1 MVKSYINNP
10 HSFDMLATPVSY
22 RLFNRR
28 PHLKYSFFFLEFLRQ
43 GGGVCFDLS
52 ETSFGRLKGFRRLL
66 SPLILFEILIWL
78 YINRIPFSKA
88 FLKVP
93 KNSKLIIFTYKG
105 ATEKNFIKEYH
116 LRRAT
121 HIFWHMS
128 HYMISTSKKSKF
140 INPYFSKSTL
150 LADCDL
156 SGNALFE
163 RYFSPYSGKILLTPF
178 VPAERF
184 KINSEPKQR
193 KFSKVFATGTYH
205 HLVLGVDD
213 CDEAINTFNSTS
225 HHYLR
230 AEISSTKVD
239 WIDDGQGCFGDQVGV
254 LESGYFKRDLVE
266 EFNKYAFI
274 FCGDEYCGLPAISNF
289 EAMCCG
295 AMPIV
300 NEKNYSGLGLTLGV
314 HFLTHDGTLKGL
326 ESAFKLNNPAIFSNS
341 MSERLKV
348 RGLLMKLN
356 IESISIILGCFDE

>member
-1 MVKSYINNP
+1 MVKTFINNP

-22 RLFNRR
+22 RLFKRR

-43 GGGVCFDLS
+43 GGRVCFDLS
-52 ETSFGRLKGFRRLL
+52 ETSFGRLKGFRKLL
-66 SPLILFEILIWL
+66 SPLIFFEILIWL

-93 KNSKLIIFTYKG
+93 KNSKLIVFTYKG
-105 ATEKNFIKEYH
+105 ATEKNFIKNYH
-116 LRRAT
+116 LKRAT

-140 INPYFSKSTL
+140 INHYLPKSTL

-156 SGNALFE
+156 SGNELFE
-163 RYFSPYSGKILLTPF
+163 RYFSSYSGKILLTPF

-184 KINSEPKQR
+184 KVITESKKR
-193 KFSKVFATGTYH
+193 KFSKIFATGTYH
-205 HLVLGVDD
+205 SLALGIDD
-213 CDEAINTFNSTS
+213 CDEAINTFNSSS

-230 AEISSTKVD
+230 AEISSLKLD
-239 WIDDGQGCFGDQVGV
+239 WIDDGQGCFDNQKGI
-254 LESGYFKRDLVE
+254 LEPIYFKRDLVK

-274 FCGDEYCGLPAISNF
+274 FCGDEYCGLPSISNF

-300 NEKNYSGLGLTLGV
+300 NEKNYSGLGLTPGV

-326 ESAFKLNNPAIFSNS
+326 ESAFKQNKFATFSNGIG
-341 MSERLKV
+341 MRLKV
-348 RGLLMKLN
+348 RELLVKQN
-356 IESISIILGCFDE
+356 IKSISIILGCFNG